1 MNDLTKLVFD
11 ALGVDKDEEFL
22 IKEDCTKSIYQ
33 ISGILVVYMREPK
46 SEFWQVSPVDIR
58 LLLTGAR
65 TIVKIPHP
73 TERDREI
80 LRACKA
86 LCTYWVAR
94 DKSELAFAYANKPR
108 KFAAAW
114 GDEKRGT
121 KLCLSCVEPHN
132 LTWIRW
138 EDDEP
143 VNLEAIV

>member
-80 LRACKA
+80 LRACKVLGCKWA
-86 LCTYWVAR
+86 AR
-94 DKSELAFAYANKPR
+94 DQNEIAFAYTNKP
-108 KFAAAW
+108 KKLTTIW
-114 GDEKRGT
+114 GDEKCEATLR
-121 KLCLSCVEPHN
+121 LSN
-132 LTWIRW
+132 LKSDDLAFIRW

-143 VNLEAIV
+143 VNLEAIA